1 MQSIAPLVLS
11 IRPSRRLLA
20 CQLVAHV
27 LSGLAVLLATLP
39 SWLAAVLL
47 LAVGASAARLRR
59 PLEIRTL
66 VLRPDRRIE
75 LIDAT
80 GAVREA
86 DVDPH
91 TTVISFLVV
100 LLFRT
105 DGRSGA
111 LTLAGDSM
119 AAEDFRHLRVWLR
132 WYAQPS

>member
-1 MQSIAPLVLS
+1 M
-11 IRPSRRLLA
+11 
-20 CQLVAHV
+20 
-27 LSGLAVLLATLP
+27 
-39 SWLAAVLL
+39 
-47 LAVGASAARLRR
+47 
-59 PLEIRTL
+59 

-80 GAVREA
+80 GAVCET